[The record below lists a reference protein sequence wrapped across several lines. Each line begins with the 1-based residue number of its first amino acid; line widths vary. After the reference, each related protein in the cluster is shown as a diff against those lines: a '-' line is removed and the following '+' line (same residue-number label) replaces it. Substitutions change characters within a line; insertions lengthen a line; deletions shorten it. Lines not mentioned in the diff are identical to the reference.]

1 VVWITHSF
9 YPNINTFFGHSMK
22 NKNWSEKMG
31 VIYPLYGEPNRLWIS
46 PKPIIKPLAHDHV
59 LESIR
64 QF

>member
-1 VVWITHSF
+1 
-9 YPNINTFFGHSMK
+9 MK